1 MKRHLTATK
10 SSHRGRGE
18 RGTGQAGESQQHL
31 GLPSRPAEAEG
42 EPAAVTLR
50 SVRLRTH
57 TLRLT
62 GELHL
67 RSAPILEE
75 ELERLYAD
83 GVTSVTLDLRELSY
97 IDPIGVALVAF
108 RCGLAGRRGYG
119 LTVIAGS
126 RHVHR
131 ALEQAGVTDLAPF
144 DGEDTSVASETRATP
159 FASGS
164 PSTVRGSRK
173 TRRRRLPRALP
184 TAPRAARSRGLGG
197 L

>member
-1 MKRHLTATK
+1 MKRHLTAAK

-18 RGTGQAGESQQHL
+18 RGTGPGGESHQHL
-31 GLPSRPAEAEG
+31 GLPGRPAEAEG
-42 EPAAVTLR
+42 EPAAVRLR

-67 RSAPILEE
+67 RSAPVLEE

-97 IDPIGVALVAF
+97 IDPIGVALIAF

-119 LTVIAGS
+119 LTVISGS
-126 RHVHR
+126 RLVHR
-131 ALEQAGVTDLAPF
+131 ALEQAGVEDLAPF
-144 DGEDTSVASETRATP
+144 DGEDDSEAGESGGTP
-159 FASGS
+159 FTTLS
-164 PSTVRGSRK
+164 PSNGRASRRA
-173 TRRRRLPRALP
+173 RRRRPSRAMQ
-184 TAPRAARSRGLGG
+184 TAPRAAGSRGLGG

>member
-10 SSHRGRGE
+10 SSHRGRVE
-18 RGTGQAGESQQHL
+18 RGTGQAGESHQHL
-31 GLPSRPAEAEG
+31 GLPRGPAEAEG
-42 EPAAVTLR
+42 EPAPVTLR

-67 RSAPILEE
+67 RSAPILEQ

-97 IDPIGVALVAF
+97 IDPIGVALIAF

-126 RHVHR
+126 RLVHR
-131 ALEQAGVTDLAPF
+131 ALEQAGVADLAPF
-144 DGEDTSVASETRATP
+144 DGQDEGEVSVIGGTP
-159 FASGS
+159 FTSSS
-164 PSTVRGSRK
+164 PSTGRASRK